1 MYKHRVLAKQTIPEI
16 RGSYQSKLDNLITER
31 KKLYSYLRGTK
42 KPEYAYQT
50 SHIKRM
56 IKEASDEIR
65 DVRHKLKLCDECF
78 SDCERIVRNISLL
91 ERKIEPDR
99 NLSRGSSR

>member
-1 MYKHRVLAKQTIPEI
+1 MA
-16 RGSYQSKLDNLITER
+16 ER

-65 DVRHKLKLCDECF
+65 DVRHKLQLAADGF
-78 SDCERIVRNISLL
+78 F
-91 ERKIEPDR
+91 
-99 NLSRGSSR
+99 